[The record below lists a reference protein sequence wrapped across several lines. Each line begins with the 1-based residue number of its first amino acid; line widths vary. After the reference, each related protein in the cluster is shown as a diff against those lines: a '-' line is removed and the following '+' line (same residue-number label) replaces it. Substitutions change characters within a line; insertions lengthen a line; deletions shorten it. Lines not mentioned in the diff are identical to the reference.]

1 MRMRRP
7 ADTAG
12 TVMSDPVNQPK
23 HYNQGDV
30 ECIDAIRA
38 SMGAEGFAA
47 YCKGNTLKYL
57 WRYRYKGKAVQDL
70 HKAEW
75 YLRRLIETVQG
86 EEDAASRP

>member
-1 MRMRRP
+1 MTIP
-7 ADTAG
+7 
-12 TVMSDPVNQPK
+12 MSDPVNQPK
-23 HYNQGDV
+23 HYNQGAV

-38 SMGAEGFAA
+38 SMDPEGFAA

-70 HKAEW
+70 MKAEW